1 MTRRSLCVTFRWMA
15 AFAAI
20 VLFVWGAVTAGYGAY
35 AAVAALS
42 SQSTLHAA
50 QAGLALLIS
59 TVSISAAFLVVLLG
73 RLGRG
78 LRPPRRDDAPDPA
91 TG

>member
-1 MTRRSLCVTFRWMA
+1 MVAL
-15 AFAAI
+15 AAI
-20 VLFVWGAVTAGYGAY
+20 VLFAWGAVTAGYGAY

-59 TVSISAAFLVVLLG
+59 TVSISAAFLVVLTG
-73 RLGRG
+73 RLARA
-78 LRPPRRDDAPDPA
+78 LRSPRPDDAPDPTA
-91 TG
+91 G

>member
-1 MTRRSLCVTFRWMA
+1 MA

-20 VLFVWGAVTAGYGAY
+20 VLFAWGAVTAGYGAY

-59 TVSISAAFLVVLLG
+59 TVSISAAFLVVLMG
-73 RLGRG
+73 RLRRE
-78 LRPPRRDDAPDPA
+78 LRPSRADDGPLPRGRS
-91 TG
+91 GH